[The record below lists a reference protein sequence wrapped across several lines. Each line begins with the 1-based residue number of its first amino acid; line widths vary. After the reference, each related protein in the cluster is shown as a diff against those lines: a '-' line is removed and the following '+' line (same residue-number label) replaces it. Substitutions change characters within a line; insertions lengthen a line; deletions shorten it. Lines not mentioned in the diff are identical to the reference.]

1 MKKTFLI
8 APVMLLLAGCETV
21 SWLQPLYT
29 PDDIVQEAALPGS
42 WRESGGETITI
53 AVDGDGYL
61 FTSVDKKGEE
71 TVFSGYL
78 LRNGGELY
86 ADLTEKGAGIPDH
99 MLLRI
104 DLDGDRMTWSTL
116 NDEWLRK
123 SVKNGTLPSSRL
135 AEGRKDTRWVVN
147 VQPEEAQRLLRSYRY
162 EAWEES
168 VKLERVKQ

>member
-1 MKKTFLI
+1 MKKMFLV
-8 APVMLLLAGCETV
+8 APAMMLLAGCETV

-29 PDDIVQEAALPGS
+29 PDGIVQEATLPGT
-42 WRESGGETITI
+42 WRESDGETISI

-61 FTSVDKKGEE
+61 FTAEDKRGQK
-71 TVFSGYL
+71 TVFLGYL

-86 ADLTEKGAGIPDH
+86 ADLTERGAGIPDH
-99 MLLRI
+99 TLIRI
-104 DLDGDRMTWSTL
+104 GMDGDRMTWSTL
-116 NDEWLRK
+116 NNEWLRK

-147 VQPEEAQRLLRSYRY
+147 VAPEEAQRLLRSYRY